1 MSSLKGWQNMKPDNL
16 ILYGITEGK
25 WLEDDRRYEKVEQ
38 ALKGGVSILQMREK
52 NLDEDTFVEEAIK
65 VRKICEKYGVPLI
78 INDNV
83 KVALRSG
90 ADGVHLGQK
99 DMGVKEAR
107 AILGGDKIIGAS
119 ARSVELAVKA
129 MNEGAD
135 YLGTGAAFGTNTKM
149 DAITISHETIK
160 EICSSVNIPVVA
172 IGGITKDNIPQLA
185 GRGIAGVAT
194 VSAIFGADDIENE
207 CRILREISERTVKA

>member
-1 MSSLKGWQNMKPDNL
+1 
-16 ILYGITEGK
+16 
-25 WLEDDRRYEKVEQ
+25 
-38 ALKGGVSILQMREK
+38 
-52 NLDEDTFVEEAIK
+52 
-65 VRKICEKYGVPLI
+65 
-78 INDNV
+78 
-83 KVALRSG
+83 
-90 ADGVHLGQK
+90 
-99 DMGVKEAR
+99 
-107 AILGGDKIIGAS
+107 
-119 ARSVELAVKA
+119 

-207 CRILREISERTVKA
+207 CRILRKISERTVKA